1 MKKKLLSVLMA
12 LTLVTGLLPGAALA
26 ADPVTNCP
34 GGTDCSHAAAIGN
47 AYYDTL
53 NDAIDAANKTNKD
66 TTNAATIQLLKDLE
80 LDKDAYGSGSV
91 YFASSIRTNIILDL
105 NGKTLTYGAKG
116 DDGDL
121 RGFFITPKTNTG
133 YGQLTVKTSVE
144 GGKIV
149 SNGQEAFDVSN
160 GGKLTIEK
168 GVTITAADSGILIV
182 KKNSTVNVYGTIEA
196 KQYCIVG
203 NGSSD
208 MGNVAIN
215 VGDGAKLTSNT
226 VGIYM
231 PNSGTLNISGG
242 EISGQTGVYVKSG
255 TVNVSGG
262 TIKGTGAKAD
272 FVHKGDGCT
281 PTGDALVVEVCDYPG
296 GEATANVT
304 GGTFTSTHAAAIG
317 SYAQKAE
324 GESKNYT
331 PVTNFVKGGTLN
343 SANGVTLGD
352 NILAS
357 GLTVGDNGKVVRNS
371 SNQLETA
378 DSTTQSGPYTVYTVK
393 NAMPGNTY
401 VIQTTNNG
409 VVSMTSFM
417 MPEVSKETS
426 PDTTDTTGSGNTFQV
441 YKKGTDSITIW
452 EFSGV
457 PTFDAQGAPTNC
469 LSTLS
474 VSSTST
480 PAASD

>member
-26 ADPVTNCP
+26 ADPSTDCP
-34 GGTDCSHAAAIGN
+34 GGTDCSHAAAIDSTHY
-47 AYYDTL
+47 ATL
-53 NDAIDAANKTNKD
+53 NDAIDAANKDNDESTIKLLDNLTLNK
-66 TTNAATIQLLKDLE
+66 E
-80 LDKDAYGSGSV
+80 AYGSDSV

-116 DDGDL
+116 DGDL
-121 RGFFITPKTNTG
+121 RGFFITPKKNSAT
-133 YGQLTVKTSVE
+133 GQLTVKTSVE

-182 KKNSTVNVYGTIEA
+182 KENSTVNVYGTIEA

-203 NGSSD
+203 NGSSG
-208 MGNVAIN
+208 MGDVAIN
-215 VGDGAKLTSNT
+215 VGDGAKLTSEI

-281 PTGDALVVEVCDYPG
+281 PTGDALVVEVCDYFG

-304 GGTFTSTHAAAIG
+304 GGTFTSANAAAIG

-343 SANGVTLGD
+343 SANGVTLD
-352 NILAS
+352 NNILAS
-357 GLTVGDNGKVVRNS
+357 GLTVGDNGKVVRNNN
-371 SNQLETA
+371 NQLETA

-393 NAMPGNTY
+393 NAMPGYTY
-401 VIQTTNNG
+401 VIQTTDG
-409 VVSMTSFM
+409 SVSMASFV
-417 MPEVSKETS
+417 MPKASKETS
-426 PDTTDTTGSGNTFQV
+426 SGDADTTASDNTFQV

-457 PTFDAQGAPTNC
+457 PTFDAQGAPINC